1 MHGDNVHICMKTS
14 FEYHSLTMTYVKRL
28 VGSKMERTTSRVIM
42 IHHFVKM

>member
-28 VGSKMERTTSRVIM
+28 VCSKTGRELGPES
-42 IHHFVKM
+42 